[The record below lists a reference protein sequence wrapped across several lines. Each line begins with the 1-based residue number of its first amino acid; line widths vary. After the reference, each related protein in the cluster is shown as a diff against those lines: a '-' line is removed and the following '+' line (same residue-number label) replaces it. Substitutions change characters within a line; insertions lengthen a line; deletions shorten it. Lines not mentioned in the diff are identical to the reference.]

1 MNKRKYYGGGM
12 TPSKDKR
19 GNRIPG
25 MFQTGG
31 GIKYNEGMGG
41 YNPNEIG
48 LPPKKRNIF
57 GRIGAGIGNIFRN
70 DANDRSI
77 KYQGYKNDQVGSGP
91 INKDSPR
98 PSSYNTGAHYT
109 STFGKKPGR
118 AGYRKGGSV
127 GPNGTL

>member
-1 MNKRKYYGGGM
+1 MPNNMKKAGIKYGHGGGAK
-12 TPSKDKR
+12 PYKYK
-19 GNRIPG
+19 GQNVPG
-25 MFQTGG
+25 MYQTGG
-31 GIKYNEGMGG
+31 G
-41 YNPNEIG
+41 PEIG
-48 LPPKKRNIF
+48 LPPKKRNLF

-77 KYQGYKNDQVGSGP
+77 KYQGYKNNQVGSGP